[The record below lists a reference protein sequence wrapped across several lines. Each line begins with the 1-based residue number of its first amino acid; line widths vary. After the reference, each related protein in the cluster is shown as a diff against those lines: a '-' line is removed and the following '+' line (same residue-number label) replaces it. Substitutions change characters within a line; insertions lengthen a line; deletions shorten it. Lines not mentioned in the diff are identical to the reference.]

1 MDASARRPGEPL
13 LLACDLDGTLL
24 DYEAAPLPGAGE
36 AVAELV
42 AAGATF
48 VVVTGRPL
56 QSARRATSALGVEPV
71 VFACYHGALIV
82 EADGVLIRHLPVP
95 RGPARA
101 VAAEALAAG
110 VGVTVWDVDEPREL
124 DGGRRR
130 RGRAGGRGQ
139 PARPPR
145 RPGRRRAA
153 ARRPARRVG
162 RTAADPADPARLP
175 RRLRAGRRQG
185 RGAAPRRPA
194 SGGADGAHRRLRRRD
209 GGRIAARRGR
219 RAHRRRR
226 HAARARAT
234 ARRAWSP
241 AGRGCRTPSAPRSCR
256 CSDAAAGTATRGR
269 A

>member
-48 VVVTGRPL
+48 IVVTGRPL

-82 EADGVLIRHLPVP
+82 EADGVVIRHLPVP
-95 RGPARA
+95 PGPARA

-124 DGGRRR
+124 EADAAVGDEPGDEVSRLVLHGDPVDITRLLTDLRVEWAGRLRI
-130 RGRAGGRGQ
+130 Q
-139 PARPPR
+139 QI
-145 RPGRRRAA
+145 RPGFLGVFAPGVDKGEALRLVARRLGVPMERTVACGDGTADESLLAA
-153 ARRPARRVG
+153 AAVRIAVG
-162 RTAADPADPARLP
+162 DTPHVLARLP
-175 RRLRAGRRQG
+175 GVLVTSWARLPDTLRAQVL
-185 RGAAPRRPA
+185 P
-194 SGGADGAHRRLRRRD
+194 LL
-209 GGRIAARRGR
+209 
-219 RAHRRRR
+219 
-226 HAARARAT
+226 
-234 ARRAWSP
+234 
-241 AGRGCRTPSAPRSCR
+241 
-256 CSDAAAGTATRGR
+256 
-269 A
+269 